1 MKSEYIA
8 NSFLLDFY
16 FMSHLYQSS
25 FVLLALIYSCK
36 INSIAQ
42 HCLETTS
49 QRLAPNNFL
58 YITKHIS
65 YVRLGGRVCPSVS
78 HSVSELLLWGRS
90 TSATSSDN
98 ALLDTTPSSVSS
110 AAALE
115 ISSCSLTGAGVEST
129 FLINVASAN

>member
-1 MKSEYIA
+1 M
-8 NSFLLDFY
+8 
-16 FMSHLYQSS
+16 
-25 FVLLALIYSCK
+25 
-36 INSIAQ
+36 
-42 HCLETTS
+42 
-49 QRLAPNNFL
+49 
-58 YITKHIS
+58 
-65 YVRLGGRVCPSVS
+65 CPSVS